1 MKKIVLGFV
10 VLLIVSGLFAGS
22 FEETMDDLS
31 GDAAKCY
38 VSPLV
43 SAFGTNMNGGWFHS
57 VPKKSILGLNVELGI
72 VSMLTPFPDDDK
84 HFSTTGD
91 FYLTRE
97 QAEDLIEGV
106 SDIPAVQD
114 ALIDK
119 LLSEKFTVGISGATI
134 IGDEDDHV
142 LIDFF
147 EKPIEITT
155 VAGMTDVYTIPQHT
169 IDTGV
174 GGKLDDMSALPLFA
188 PQLGVGTVFG
198 TRAYLRYLPSVEIE
212 DLGEFSYW
220 GVGLQHNVKAWI
232 PVPMPIDI
240 SLAAFTQRLKIGDI
254 VDAKATTVGLNA
266 GKTFGFRFLSVTPYT
281 GLMYEK
287 STMEF
292 NYDYEIGENPI
303 TNESITQNINFEMDG
318 ENEGRLVIGSA
329 FRLGVYYFSAD
340 YNIGK
345 YNSITANLGVAF

>member
-1 MKKIVLGFV
+1 
-10 VLLIVSGLFAGS
+10 
-22 FEETMDDLS
+22 MDNLS

-38 VSPLV
+38 VSPIV

-57 VPKKSILGLNVELGI
+57 VPKKSIFGLNIELGI
-72 VSMLTPFPDDDK
+72 VTMLTPFPDDDK

-97 QAEDLIEGV
+97 QAEELIEGV
-106 SDIPAVQD
+106 SDIPAVQN
-114 ALIDK
+114 ALIDE
-119 LLSEKFTVGISGATI
+119 LLSDKFTVGISGATI

-142 LIDFF
+142 MIDFF
-147 EKPIEITT
+147 EKEIEILTA
-155 VAGMTDVYTIPQHT
+155 AGVSDVYTIPAHS

-174 GGKLDDMSALPLFA
+174 GGKLEDMSVLPLFA
-188 PQLGVGTVFG
+188 TQLGIGTVMG
-198 TRAYLRYLPSVEIE
+198 TKAYLRYLPTVEIE
-212 DLGEFSYW
+212 DLGDFSYW
-220 GVGLQHNVKAWI
+220 GIGLQHNIKAWL
-232 PVPMPIDI
+232 PVPMPIDV

-266 GKTFGFRFLSVTPYT
+266 GKTFGLRFLSVTPYA

-303 TNESITQNINFEMDG
+303 TNETVTQNIKFDMDG

-345 YNSITANLGVAF
+345 YISITANLGVAF